1 MRPKSIVTL
10 VISRDNPSSFIHS
23 GRTAVA
29 AVAALLVAR
38 FLRMPEAYWAS
49 ITALIVMQS
58 TFGAALSISAQRFV
72 GTGIGAILGALAATY
87 FHANVVVYGV
97 LVFLVGLL
105 CAMLQVDR
113 TAYRYASITLAI
125 VILIPRTVGP
135 WAAASHRFIEVS
147 IGIVVALAITAA
159 WPEHHTISKSI
170 STPTRSA
177 GTA

>member
-38 FLRMPEAYWAS
+38 LLRMPEAYWAS

-58 TFGAALSISAQRFV
+58 TFGAALSVSAQRFV
-72 GTGIGAILGALAATY
+72 GTAIGAVLGAVAATY
-87 FHANVVVYGV
+87 FHANVAIYGV
-97 LVFLVGLL
+97 LVFVIGLL
-105 CAMLQVDR
+105 CALLQVDR

-125 VILIPRTVGP
+125 VMLIPRTAGP
-135 WAAASHRFIEVS
+135 WSAATHRFIEVS
-147 IGIVVALAITAA
+147 VGILVGLAITAA
-159 WPEHHTISKSI
+159 WPEHHTITKSI
-170 STPTRSA
+170 STQATTM